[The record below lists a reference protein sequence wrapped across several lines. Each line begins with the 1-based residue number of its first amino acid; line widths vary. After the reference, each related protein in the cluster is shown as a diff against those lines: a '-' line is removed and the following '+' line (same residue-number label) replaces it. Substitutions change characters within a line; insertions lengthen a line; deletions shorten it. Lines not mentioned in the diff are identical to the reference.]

1 MKLKNYTLVKEKI
14 WQLGGQSIKD
24 KKLKKLKKDLKDQFN
39 GDYYIRERYRAQSF
53 RINLKQP
60 SCSSGSKSES

>member
-1 MKLKNYTLVKEKI
+1 MHILKLKNYTLVKEKI
-14 WQLGGQSIKD
+14 WQIGGQSIKD
-24 KKLKKLKKDLKDQFN
+24 KKLKKDLKDQFN
-39 GDYYIRERYRAQSF
+39 GGYYIREGYRAQSF